1 MDHLKKQMTREDVLQ
16 RFEATRKKKQ
26 EYITKLEKELKAEFK
41 KRTGEEATIFEVW

>member
-1 MDHLKKQMTREDVLQ
+1 MTREDILQ

-41 KRTGEEATIFEVW
+41 KRTGCLLYTSDAADDTPV

>member
-41 KRTGEEATIFEVW
+41 TIVEKAVRSELYG